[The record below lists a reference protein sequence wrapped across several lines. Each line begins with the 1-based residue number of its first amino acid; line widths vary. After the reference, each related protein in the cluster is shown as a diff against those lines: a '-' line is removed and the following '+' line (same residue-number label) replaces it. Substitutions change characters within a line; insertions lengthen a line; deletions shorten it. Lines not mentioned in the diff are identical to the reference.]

1 MVKQLEVAV
10 VGSGSAG
17 LSAALWLA
25 TYGIKIKV
33 FEKRDGPLKL
43 GHADGVQCR
52 TVEIFESFGLAPQL
66 LAEAHWITEVIFW
79 SGASEQGIVREGSVS
94 DPPPGI
100 THQPHV
106 VLSQGRVNGM
116 LVEEMMKRNNQDIEY
131 SSSVIAVDFDESKL
145 SDHSAYPI
153 TLTVE
158 KEGVR
163 EAYQAKYLLG
173 CDGAHSTTRRS
184 IGANM
189 EGQSTEAIWGVMD
202 TTVRTDFPDI
212 RKKCTIRTKHGTI
225 LLIPREHSHLER
237 FYVELPKGTKASEV
251 TLDTVHNIARKIM
264 HPYKMDFVD
273 HQWWSAY
280 SIGQRL
286 ASTLHVQN
294 RLFLTG
300 DACHT
305 HSPKAGQGMNI
316 SLQDGYNIGWKL
328 ANVLSGRADP
338 SILQSYV
345 SERRKTAKELIDF
358 DTAFSKM
365 MASDVE
371 GAVSS
376 EEFAEGFAKS
386 GKFTTGV
393 SAVYDDSILTADTT
407 GTVQTAFVN
416 GMRFPSA
423 QVVRFCDSVTM
434 QLSRALPSDGKWRI
448 IVFGGRLD
456 NLKKV
461 NEIGAYL
468 ESDTGPLKPYRRHG
482 ECIDAFIEPVLVMY
496 GDRTKFEFKNVNE
509 IYYPVTGEKKLAG
522 KSDPSLM
529 IYFDDDSRHDGHGHA
544 YEAYGVDPSQ
554 GCLVIVRPD
563 QYISAILSMDDH
575 SMISEFFKRFLIK
588 QENTSSR

>member
-1 MVKQLEVAV
+1 MRLID
-10 VGSGSAG
+10 
-17 LSAALWLA
+17 AAPA
-25 TYGIKIKV
+25 PAKP
-33 FEKRDGPLKL
+33 RPLIYTP
-43 GHADGVQCR
+43 A
-52 TVEIFESFGLAPQL
+52 
-66 LAEAHWITEVIFW
+66 
-79 SGASEQGIVREGSVS
+79 
-94 DPPPGI
+94 
-100 THQPHV
+100 
-106 VLSQGRVNGM
+106 
-116 LVEEMMKRNNQDIEY
+116 
-131 SSSVIAVDFDESKL
+131 
-145 SDHSAYPI
+145 
-153 TLTVE
+153 
-158 KEGVR
+158 
-163 EAYQAKYLLG
+163 
-173 CDGAHSTTRRS
+173 
-184 IGANM
+184 
-189 EGQSTEAIWGVMD
+189 
-202 TTVRTDFPDI
+202 TVRTDFPDI

-251 TLDTVHNIARKIM
+251 TLDTVHDIARKIM

-338 SILQSYV
+338 SILESYV

-461 NEIGAYL
+461 NEVRTTPRTLIPKSSHSPIQIGAYL

-529 IYFDDDSRHDGHGHA
+529 CVTGADQD
-544 YEAYGVDPSQ
+544 
-554 GCLVIVRPD
+554 RPNQD
-563 QYISAILSMDDH
+563 L
-575 SMISEFFKRFLIK
+575 L
-588 QENTSSR
+588 